1 MTSFVSISGRSL
13 GLKQASKQASKNLKI
28 PVPRGGLA
36 ESGILERAF

>member
-13 GLKQASKQASKNLKI
+13 GLKQASKNLKI